1 MSSVQNHNWNGKGR
15 YKQEKAPQTIEIMD
29 EQRDIVPFHA
39 ELLRDYVR
47 ALFRN
52 LRAET
57 KAKLKE
63 SRTLLVGFSG
73 EVNYPI
79 RTINL
84 SVTMGKPGRLRTMS
98 MEFEKNIQT
107 DEKDDRE
114 DEPLEKPP
122 ISNPPEKVVIHEG
135 YLDQTI
141 TIGGN
146 LNDEYRFGLIKML
159 RKHVDAFAWT
169 PTDMIG
175 IPCSVAEHEL
185 KTYPHIEPTVQRKRI
200 IAPDKR
206 KVVKDKVR
214 E

>member
-1 MSSVQNHNWNGKGR
+1 MEEARG
-15 YKQEKAPQTIEIMD
+15 
-29 EQRDIVPFHA
+29 
-39 ELLRDYVR
+39 
-47 ALFRN
+47 
-52 LRAET
+52 
-57 KAKLKE
+57 
-63 SRTLLVGFSG
+63 RTL
-73 EVNYPI
+73 EK
-79 RTINL
+79 RTIL
-84 SVTMGKPGRLRTMS
+84 PQMQPSKPEETTRKGTEGIQGQTGKVGNPDSIMQPTPTS
-98 MEFEKNIQT
+98 SQKNIQT

-122 ISNPPEKVVIHEG
+122 IRNPSEKVVIQEG

-146 LNDEYRFGLIKML
+146 LNDECRFGLIKML

-169 PTDMIG
+169 LTDMIR

-206 KVVKDKVR
+206 KVVKDQVR